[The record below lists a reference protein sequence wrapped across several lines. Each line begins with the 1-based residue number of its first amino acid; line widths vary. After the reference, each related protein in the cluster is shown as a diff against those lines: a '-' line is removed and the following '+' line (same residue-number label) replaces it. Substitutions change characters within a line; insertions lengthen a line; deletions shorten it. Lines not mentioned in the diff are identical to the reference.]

1 MVLAL
6 WYVSPF
12 VIVVAF
18 DFVVVVVDVHGCGVI
33 VVVLRCHQSCCCR
46 CCSCLSICEC
56 AWLMFYVVGAMVSPS
71 RSWGF
76 LIISV
81 IVGNVLV
88 FILIVPVEGVA
99 YVGFSY
105 LPF

>member
-1 MVLAL
+1 M
-6 WYVSPF
+6 
-12 VIVVAF
+12 
-18 DFVVVVVDVHGCGVI
+18 
-33 VVVLRCHQSCCCR
+33 
-46 CCSCLSICEC
+46 
-56 AWLMFYVVGAMVSPS
+56 SPS

-99 YVGFSY
+99 YVGVFLLAVLVGELILWWVRIGMMS
-105 LPF
+105 LL